1 MKSVNRMFDHSINS
15 ISNRRLQAGRGMPLR
30 ITILAICSALAL
42 PGIALAKKPVESP
55 VACVIFPPAYIDT
68 GYQFTLKIVR
78 DPAYPGVWS
87 QPIVDAEAV
96 FARTGGG
103 SISTRYSETSSRYGY
118 GVTYVNATLLAP
130 ECNGS
135 PCDIDTSEPVVINAV
150 VKEPLNKGKKFRE
163 TTCAPAT
170 VSWTGTG
177 DFFCRIAS
185 AFTSVSRFLYGS
197 ERPTYSMVPGSSV
210 AL

>member
-130 ECNGS
+130 ECGGT
-135 PCDIDTSEPVVINAV
+135 PCDIDSSEDVVITAV

-163 TTCAPAT
+163 TTCTPAT
-170 VSWTGTG
+170 VSVNP
-177 DFFCRIAS
+177 A
-185 AFTSVSRFLYGS
+185 
-197 ERPTYSMVPGSSV
+197 M
-210 AL
+210 